1 MKLDVVAGQLVNA
14 ARLGDQNAMAMIERV
29 TASAKAGSAKAMAA
43 KVAIAR
49 YVKAHPAGPEVA
61 GDCDAMTATHSA
73 QHALMSM
80 VEAQGHG
87 PVGEVAMAASLAN
100 GPDIKIDK
108 VQAIAARIKDD
119 YARALFL
126 KTVSSPES
134 LVDIA
139 IQQTS
144 GALRKLAK
152 AGKCLGL
159 AIRIQRVR
167 DPSFPLS
174 SFSPQVGVDFECGPS
189 FRGDCKCS
197 QR

>member
-1 MKLDVVAGQLVNA
+1 MKLDIVAGQLVNA

-29 TASAKAGSAKAMAA
+29 AASAKAGSTKAVAA
-43 KVAIAR
+43 RLAIAR
-49 YVKAHPAGPEVA
+49 YAKSHPAGPEVA
-61 GDCDAMTATHSA
+61 GECGVMAARHEA
-73 QHALMSM
+73 EHALMALL
-80 VEAQGHG
+80 EAQQRG
-87 PVGEVAMAASLAN
+87 PVGEVAMAATLAN

-108 VQAIAARIKDD
+108 VQSIAARIKDE
-119 YARALFL
+119 YARAVFM
-126 KTVSSPES
+126 KAVSSPEG
-134 LVDIA
+134 LADVA

-174 SFSPQVGVDFECGPS
+174 SFSPQVGVDLECGPS